1 MAGKKKVV
9 RAEPMSKKEQQQ
21 YEAGYQN
28 RRSADKSFTVLNPYY
43 LSDKIED
50 MTGFGSQM
58 YKAGKKAYDEGVEM
72 YNEGGMVGSRSYRG
86 YGKAR
91 CPK

>member
-1 MAGKKKVV
+1 MADKKKVI
-9 RAEPMSKKEQQQ
+9 RAEPMSEKEQRE
-21 YEAGYQN
+21 YDKGYQS

-50 MTGFGSQM
+50 MTGSGSQM
-58 YKAGKKAYDEGVEM
+58 YKAGKKAYDEGVEI
-72 YNEGGMVGSRSYRG
+72 YQEGGKVGRSYRG

-91 CPK
+91 CN